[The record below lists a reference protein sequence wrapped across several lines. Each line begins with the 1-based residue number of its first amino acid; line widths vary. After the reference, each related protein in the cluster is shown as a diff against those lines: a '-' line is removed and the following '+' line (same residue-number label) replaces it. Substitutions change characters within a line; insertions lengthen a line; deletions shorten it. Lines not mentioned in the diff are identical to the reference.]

1 MLESG
6 LDLKEID
13 ALVGL
18 STRRTMGTIEQIA
31 KKHFAS

>member
-1 MLESG
+1 
-6 LDLKEID
+6 LDWKQID
-13 ALVGL
+13 TVVGL